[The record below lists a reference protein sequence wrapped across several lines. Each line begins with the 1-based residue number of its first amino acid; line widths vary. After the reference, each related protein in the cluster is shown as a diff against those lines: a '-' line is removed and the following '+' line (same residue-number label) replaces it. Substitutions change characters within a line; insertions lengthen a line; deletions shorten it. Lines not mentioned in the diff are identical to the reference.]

1 MNLLTYH
8 RTTNWLDRVITG
20 DEKWVLYD
28 NSERRAMWV
37 DEDEQPEDVPKPSLH
52 PKKILLCIWWS
63 VNGIE
68 YWETLKEGETVTAQ
82 VYTAQLRKL
91 KLHLENTRG
100 AQAEIY
106 F

>member
-1 MNLLTYH
+1 
-8 RTTNWLDRVITG
+8 
-20 DEKWVLYD
+20 
-28 NSERRAMWV
+28 MWV

-100 AQAEIY
+100 VQAEIY
-106 F
+106 FQHE